1 MILKKWDDLPEK
13 LKNKQTKKYYDILKH
28 KKPSLILKR
37 LIDILMS
44 IILLIILSPV
54 FLILSILIKI
64 DSKGPVFYK
73 QERITTYGKTFK
85 IFKFRTMVQNA
96 DKNEMLLTMD
106 KDNRITK
113 LGGKIRKYRLDELPQ
128 IINILIGDMSFVG
141 TRPEVAKYVDMYT
154 DEMKAT
160 LLMPSGVTSTASIQF
175 KDESETISKYLQ
187 LEENVDNIYEKI
199 ILTQKMKYNLEYIEN
214 FSILEDFKIC
224 INTLL
229 KVIK

>member
-199 ILTQKMKYNLEYIEN
+199 ILPQKMKYNLEYIEN

>member
-1 MILKKWDDLPEK
+1 
-13 LKNKQTKKYYDILKH
+13 
-28 KKPSLILKR
+28 
-37 LIDILMS
+37 
-44 IILLIILSPV
+44 
-54 FLILSILIKI
+54 
-64 DSKGPVFYK
+64 
-73 QERITTYGKTFK
+73 
-85 IFKFRTMVQNA
+85 
-96 DKNEMLLTMD
+96 
-106 KDNRITK
+106 
-113 LGGKIRKYRLDELPQ
+113 
-128 IINILIGDMSFVG
+128 
-141 TRPEVAKYVDMYT
+141 MYT

-199 ILTQKMKYNLEYIEN
+199 ILPQKMKYNLEYIEN

>member
-128 IINILIGDMSFVG
+128 IINILLGDMSFVG

-199 ILTQKMKYNLEYIEN
+199 ILPQKMKYNLEYIEN